1 MPLQFQ
7 DIAARAAHIR
17 VDVTKFSRKRYSR
30 ISEVTVSHFNTF
42 SAVI

>member
-17 VDVTKFSRKRYSR
+17 VNVRKLSRKHYSR

-42 SAVI
+42 SEVI